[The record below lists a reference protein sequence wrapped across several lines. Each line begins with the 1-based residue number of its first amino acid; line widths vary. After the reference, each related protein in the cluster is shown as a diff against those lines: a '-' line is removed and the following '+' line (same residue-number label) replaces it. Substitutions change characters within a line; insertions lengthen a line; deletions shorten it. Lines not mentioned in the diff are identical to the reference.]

1 MSTLRHLVFF
11 EFKAETGEPAIQEVC
26 DAFGALPSKVSEI
39 RAYEAGLN
47 NSPEG
52 LAGGF
57 THCFQLTF
65 RSEADRDAYLVH
77 PEHKA
82 FQRIADPR
90 VKRVMVFDYWTEQ

>member
-1 MSTLRHLVFF
+1 MAALRHLVFF
-11 EFKAETGEPAIQEVC
+11 KFKAETDESIVQEVC
-26 DAFGALPSKVSEI
+26 DAFSTLPGKISEI
-39 RAYEAGLN
+39 QDYEFGLN

-65 RSEADRDAYLVH
+65 RSESDRNAYLIH

-90 VKRVMVFDYWTEQ
+90 VKQAMVFDYWASE